1 MHIILKVILHLFFWT
16 VFFLLSGAT
25 SFRLTEGTDYLVQHL
40 WLYLSGVLWA
50 ASSFYVFYFFL
61 YRYIEKHRF
70 VRYLVLSFAF
80 VIGISSLFI
89 AFYRLFVFKG
99 HFSEPV
105 SWNFTTTFG
114 TYVIASCGSLLRGFV
129 VWIESAGQKEELLKR
144 NLQLE
149 LDSLRSQVNPHFLF
163 NTLNNIDA
171 LIMTQPRKASDMLI
185 TLSDVMRYM
194 LYQTKA
200 LTVTI
205 EMEYKH
211 LQNVI
216 ALHRIRF
223 QDPDYISFDTEI
235 THPEQT
241 IAPLLLLPFVENACK
256 YTQPKDNQP
265 SIVVSIRQE
274 ETKLLFQCSNAYDDT
289 AILNGQNGGIG
300 LENVKKRLQL
310 LYPGKHQLEI
320 TDSNGEFSVSLEIE
334 LF

>member
-16 VFFLLSGAT
+16 VFFLLSGAN
-25 SFRLTEGTDYLVQHL
+25 SFRLAEGTGYLVQHL

-50 ASSFYVFYFFL
+50 ASSFYYFYFFL
-61 YRYIEKHRF
+61 YRYIEQHRF
-70 VRYLVLSFAF
+70 VRYLVLSFIF
-80 VIGISSLFI
+80 VIGISVLFI
-89 AFYRLFVFKG
+89 AFYRLVVFPN
-99 HFSEPV
+99 HFNEPV

-129 VWIESAGQKEELLKR
+129 VWIESVGQKEELLKR

-149 LDSLRSQVNPHFLF
+149 LDALRSQVNPHFLF

-171 LIMTQPRKASDMLI
+171 LIRTQPRKASEMLI

-200 LTVTI
+200 PTVTL
-205 EMEYKH
+205 EMESKH

-216 ALHRIRF
+216 ALHRVRF
-223 QDPDYISFDTEI
+223 QEPDYISFHTEI
-235 THPEQT
+235 TDPGQT

-256 YTQPKDNQP
+256 YTHPRKQQP
-265 SIVVSIRQE
+265 SIVVSMCQTQNR
-274 ETKLLFQCSNAYDDT
+274 LSFQC
-289 AILNGQNGGIG
+289 LNGYDNAETPNEESGGIG
-300 LENVKKRLQL
+300 LENVMKRLQL
-310 LYPGKHQLEI
+310 LYPGKHQLEMS
-320 TDSNGEFSVSLEIE
+320 DRNREFSVRLTIE